1 MSNLNRRQ
9 FLAGALGAG
18 AAGAAGIAVA
28 RRGGG
33 PAPAAAPS
41 ERAAVAQPG
50 PVADTRGI
58 LVLVGLYG
66 GNDGLNTVIPM
77 GDPEYL
83 GGRPDLAYAPEQ
95 ALPLADGLGLHPN
108 LRRLKAQWDQG
119 HLAVVRGVGYPE
131 PNRSH
136 FRSMDIWQ
144 SAMPQSVERTG
155 WVGRWLDRTS
165 TDPMQ
170 ALAVNPNLPRA
181 LVGKSRTGISVPL
194 GQFNLPGTPALTG
207 ALRTLSQPW
216 PGEAELAERA
226 AAASGA
232 LVQVQAALKE
242 VREIAPNPAAGDNE
256 PLNPNNALAVQLD
269 VVSRSIRAGVPTRV
283 YTVNLNGFDTHGRE
297 KDVHANLMAL
307 LDEAVGWFLG
317 SLKGDPR
324 AGQVVV
330 MTFSEFG
337 RRVKANGSGGT
348 DHGAAAPLFVTGP
361 SVKGGFYGE
370 NPSLT
375 DLDDGDLKF
384 TTDFR
389 SVYATILDR
398 VLGMD
403 PKDVLGA
410 GFPELGFV

>member
-1 MSNLNRRQ
+1 MTTLNRRQ
-9 FLAGALGAG
+9 FLAGAVGAG
-18 AAGAAGIAVA
+18 AAGAAGLVVA

-33 PAPAAAPS
+33 HDKPAVVPAAAAPT
-41 ERAAVAQPG
+41 AQP
-50 PVADTRGI
+50 VVSTQGI

-77 GDPEYL
+77 GHPDYL
-83 GGRPDLAYAPEQ
+83 AGRPDLAYAPEQ

-131 PNRSH
+131 PSRSH

-144 SAMPQSVERTG
+144 SAVPQTVERTG
-155 WVGRWLDRTS
+155 WLGRWLDRTG

-181 LVGKSRTGISVPL
+181 LVGKSKTGVSVPL
-194 GQFNLPGTPALTG
+194 GQFTLPGTPALSG
-207 ALRTLSQPW
+207 ALKTLSQAW

-226 AAASGA
+226 AAATGA

-242 VREIAPNPAAGDNE
+242 VREIAPSPAAGAE
-256 PLNPNNALAVQLD
+256 PLNPANALAVQLD

-307 LDEAVGWFLG
+307 LDEGVGWFLA
-317 SLKGDPR
+317 SLNGDPR

-337 RRVKANGSGGT
+337 RRVRANGSGGT
-348 DHGAAAPLFVTGP
+348 DHGAAAPLFVAGP
-361 SVKGGFYGE
+361 TVKGGFYGD

-389 SVYATILDR
+389 SVYASVLDH

-410 GFPELGFV
+410 SFPDVGFV